1 MFAFRHWDMHRVLS
15 LATPFALALVLAV
28 GSVGFAS
35 SHEAWAGTDKY
46 VICTGYGLVTI
57 TVDAQGNRV
66 AESVPCPDSIAMS
79 AGLPVLAP
87 VLAFE
92 HLSVARIVAEQGC
105 VPVRAQTTDAW
116 RDARA
121 PPVAV
126 FA

>member
-1 MFAFRHWDMHRVLS
+1 MRRWLTI
-15 LATPFALALVLAV
+15 ATPFALALVLAF

-35 SHEAWAGTDKY
+35 SHQAAETDKY

-66 AESVPCPDSIAMS
+66 AEGVPCPDSIALS
-79 AGLPVLAP
+79 AALPAPAPDATFARVAVVCRGWRGVSVSGRSLA
-87 VLAFE
+87 V
-92 HLSVARIVAEQGC
+92 G
-105 VPVRAQTTDAW
+105 AW
-116 RDARA
+116 ADARA